1 MKSREYIIAYYVT
14 LAMAMIIFFVIH
26 FQNHSLI
33 KWTVVH
39 PNVINHID
47 PPLTPYQIKVLVVTK
62 QIVDDESKVNDITF
76 SRYYPSTD
84 AQKNQVFMLQAD
96 LKVLYKQRQ
105 DLMSKENSIIN

>member
-39 PNVINHID
+39 PNVINHVD
-47 PPLTPYQIKVLVVTK
+47 PPLTPYQVKVSVISK
-62 QIVDDESKVNDITF
+62 QIENDESKVNDITF
-76 SRYYPSTD
+76 SRYYPSSD
-84 AQKNQVFMLQAD
+84 AQKNQVAMLQAD
-96 LKVLYKQRQ
+96 LQVLYKQRQ
-105 DLMSKENSIIN
+105 DLISKGN

>member
-1 MKSREYIIAYYVT
+1 MKNREYMTAYYVT
-14 LAMAMIIFFVIH
+14 LVMTMIIFFVIH

-33 KWTVVH
+33 RWTVVH

-47 PPLTPYQIKVLVVTK
+47 PPLTPYQVKVSVVTR
-62 QIVDDESKVNDITF
+62 QIVDDENKVGDITF

-84 AQKNQVFMLQAD
+84 AQKNQVAMLQAD

-105 DLMSKENSIIN
+105 DLMSKENSVIN